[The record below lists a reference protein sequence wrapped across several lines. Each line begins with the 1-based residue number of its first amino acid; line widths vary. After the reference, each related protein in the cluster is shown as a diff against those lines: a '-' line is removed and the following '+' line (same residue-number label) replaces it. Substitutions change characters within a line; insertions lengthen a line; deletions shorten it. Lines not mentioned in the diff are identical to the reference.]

1 MPHSFS
7 SLNYDSLYTIL
18 TYVKAYDIES
28 LLLSSKDLNE
38 SIREVCAYYKM
49 QLGKVAYTQRIPR
62 MHIREIWN
70 QRSPL
75 AERILS
81 AATPKSD
88 PYNVYVKHPCGNIRL
103 LAPSGNEFQRMHYWI
118 YRIQINGNYW
128 VHNKINPSAIHDAFH
143 GYCYK
148 DLNEFNKAFKTLTR
162 KRIGFTAK
170 VVSVGGKSYVDIVS
184 VHRVRM
190 YDSHIQ
196 LRFIFTRLSVKK
208 NDKEFELE
216 KISERGFDYNIP
228 GSKSACFGHH
238 YHIKESDCRV
248 ALQGDFIYLEAKS
261 SFWKISKFGVKP
273 YLEKCSVFATDRFT
287 RHNGERSAPFQLKQI
302 HDGYACLDRSKSDL
316 RILLKRNNEERII
329 FFRGN
334 YVWPKI
340 RYLPEE
346 SLLKDCFVISHPN
359 GTTKIEV

>member
-1 MPHSFS
+1 
-7 SLNYDSLYTIL
+7 
-18 TYVKAYDIES
+18 
-28 LLLSSKDLNE
+28 
-38 SIREVCAYYKM
+38 M
-49 QLGKVAYTQRIPR
+49 QLGKVAYTQRIP
-62 MHIREIWN
+62 MDIREIYE
-70 QRSPL
+70 RSPF
-75 AERILS
+75 AERVLS
-81 AATPKSD
+81 GVIPKSD

-103 LAPSGNEFQRMHYWI
+103 IAPSGEEFRRMHYWI

-143 GYCYK
+143 GDY
-148 DLNEFNKAFKTLTR
+148 DLHKFHIAFKTLTR

-216 KISERGFDYNIP
+216 KISERGFNYNIP
-228 GSKSACFGHH
+228 GSKRPFGHH

-261 SFWKISKFGVKP
+261 SLLKVSKFGVKP
-273 YLEKCSVFATDRFT
+273 CLKSCSVFATDRFT
-287 RHNGERSAPFQLKQI
+287 QQSVKKCALSIKAI
-302 HDGYACLDRSKSDL
+302 TMDTLLDTSKGDEL
-316 RILLKRNNEERII
+316 RIILKRNNEERII
-329 FFRGN
+329 FFEA
-334 YVWPKI
+334 I
-340 RYLPEE
+340 M
-346 SLLKDCFVISHPN
+346 FVQ
-359 GTTKIEV
+359 K

>member
-7 SLNYDSLYTIL
+7 SLNYDNLYTIL
-18 TYVKAYDIES
+18 SYVKPYDAES

-38 SIREVCAYYKM
+38 SIREVHAYYKVNF
-49 QLGKVAYTQRIPR
+49 GKVAYTQIIP
-62 MHIREIWN
+62 MDIRDYF
-70 QRSPL
+70 
-75 AERILS
+75 
-81 AATPKSD
+81 KSD
-88 PYNVYVKHPCGNIRL
+88 AYNVYVKHPCGNIRL
-103 LAPSGNEFQRMHYWI
+103 IAPSGKEFRRMHYWI

-128 VHNKINPSAIHDAFH
+128 VHNKINPSAIHDALHGDYDLHKFH
-143 GYCYK
+143 I
-148 DLNEFNKAFKTLTR
+148 AFKTLTR
-162 KRIGFTAK
+162 KRIAFTAK
-170 VVSVGGKSYVDIVS
+170 VVSVGGKSYVDMVS

-196 LRFIFTRLSVKK
+196 LRFIFTRLSVEKK
-208 NDKEFELE
+208 EKEFELE
-216 KISERGFDYNIP
+216 KISERGFNYNIP

-261 SFWKISKFGVKP
+261 SFWQISKFGVKP

-287 RHNGERSAPFQLKQI
+287 RHNGKRSVPFQLKQI
-302 HDGYACLDRSKSDL
+302 HDGYACFDTSKGDEL
-316 RILLKRNNEERII
+316 RIILKRNNEERII

-334 YVWPKI
+334 YVCPKI

-346 SLLKDCFVISHPN
+346 SLLKDCFVISHGN
-359 GTTKIEV
+359 GRTTKIEV